1 VKYKGQQSEKRVQD
15 LEVEN
20 SELKMKLV
28 EEEEDDEVIVQS
40 WGNRVAILEN
50 ENKELRSRIEDDE
63 EEDSVV
69 LQNLND
75 RIEELLEE
83 NNELKSAITQ
93 LEAQVVMVGHN
104 PTTISSSDG
113 EYSLPR
119 LPKSDDKVPV
129 KLDLLRQRINQMVL
143 ENDELKTTIARLRWS
158 EKSRDSDLVLEEE
171 EEEEENPALDLSKL
185 EEQMNS
191 LKEMLTTEQIESK
204 KWKEMYEEMKFKNE
218 EMLNKENNNNNNNNN
233 RKQFDESVVYEWIW
247 NSTNVLKE
255 VLISGSSAVG
265 DRLKT
270 MFEQLSR
277 SGSIIPNE
285 IYNGINTTQSILS
298 DLNQRLQ
305 NKWEELQNLKNVMSN
320 GDQKLSYKMA
330 KLLENT
336 LRKIQD
342 AGEKLIN
349 NENTLKARV
358 EHFSNRISR
367 LVENLDNKWNELLN
381 KWSKRYSKRYDSNEE
396 TKSNTMP
403 NNWFLERAS
412 SRRAQQTESEGI
424 LRNADE
430 VKDNENSGFVESD
443 GEDSDNGEENWYLK
457 KGKKSKINEELN
469 TNSDKFKAKKMKLKD
484 SQQFANKVHYSSN
497 YRQR

>member
-1 VKYKGQQSEKRVQD
+1 MKYKGQQSEKRVQD

-75 RIEELLEE
+75 RIDELLKE

-119 LPKSDDKVPV
+119 LPKSSDKVPI

-158 EKSRDSDLVLEEE
+158 EKSHNSDLVLEEE
-171 EEEEENPALDLSKL
+171 EDEENPDLDLSNL

-191 LKEMLTTEQIESK
+191 LKDMLMTEQIESK
-204 KWKEMYEEMKFKNE
+204 KWKEMYEEMKLKNE
-218 EMLNKENNNNNNNNN
+218 EILNKENNNNNNNN
-233 RKQFDESVVYEWIW
+233 RKQFDESVVYQWIW

-255 VLISGSSAVG
+255 VLISGSSVVG
-265 DRLKT
+265 DRLKA
-270 MFEQLSR
+270 MFEQLSK
-277 SGSIIPNE
+277 SESIIPNE
-285 IYNGINTTQSILS
+285 IYNGINATQSILS
-298 DLNQRLQ
+298 DLNQRLK
-305 NKWEELQNLKNVMSN
+305 NKWEELQNLKNVVSN
-320 GDQKLSYKMA
+320 GNQKLSYKMA

-336 LRKIQD
+336 LRKLQD

-381 KWSKRYSKRYDSNEE
+381 KWSKKYSRRYDSNEE
-396 TKSNTMP
+396 IKSNTMP

-412 SRRAQQTESEGI
+412 ARRAQQTENEGI
-424 LRNADE
+424 VKNADE

-443 GEDSDNGEENWYLK
+443 GEDSEENWYLK
-457 KGKKSKINEELN
+457 KGKKSENNEEFN
-469 TNSDKFKAKKMKLKD
+469 TNSEKFKTRKMKLKD
-484 SQQFANKVHYSSN
+484 SQQFANKVHYSSSN
-497 YRQR
+497 SRQR

>member
-40 WGNRVAILEN
+40 WGNRVALLEN

-75 RIEELLEE
+75 RIDELLKE
-83 NNELKSAITQ
+83 NNELKSAIAQ

-104 PTTISSSDG
+104 PATISSSDG

-119 LPKSDDKVPV
+119 LPKSTDKFSI

-158 EKSRDSDLVLEEE
+158 EKSYDSDLVLEEE
-171 EEEEENPALDLSKL
+171 EDEENPALDLSKL
-185 EEQMNS
+185 EEQMNN
-191 LKEMLTTEQIESK
+191 LKEMLMTEQTESK

-218 EMLNKENNNNNNNNN
+218 EMLNKENNNN

-247 NSTNVLKE
+247 NSTNALKE
-255 VLISGSSAVG
+255 VLISGSSVVG
-265 DRLKT
+265 DRLKA
-270 MFEQLSR
+270 MFEQLSK
-277 SGSIIPNE
+277 SESIIPNE
-285 IYNGINTTQSILS
+285 IYNGINATQSILA

-320 GDQKLSYKMA
+320 GNQKLSYKMA

-336 LRKIQD
+336 LRKLQD

-358 EHFSNRISR
+358 EHFSNRISK
-367 LVENLDNKWNELLN
+367 LVENLDNKWSELLN
-381 KWSKRYSKRYDSNEE
+381 KWSKRYSKRFDSNEE
-396 TKSNTMP
+396 TKSNTIP

-412 SRRAQQTESEGI
+412 ARRAQQTENEGI
-424 LRNADE
+424 IRNADE
-430 VKDNENSGFVESD
+430 IKGNENSGFVESNA
-443 GEDSDNGEENWYLK
+443 EESDNSEENWYLK
-457 KGKKSKINEELN
+457 KGKKSKINEEFN
-469 TNSDKFKAKKMKLKD
+469 TNSDKLKAKKMKLKD
-484 SQQFANKVHYSSN
+484 NQQFANKVHYSCSN
-497 YRQR
+497 SRQR